1 MAPHGRNVITLMLLA
16 TALVF
21 PAVGGAAAQ
30 EPPPN
35 LRMLLNLDLF
45 TSQPHESKGTPA
57 PGNGD
62 SMVDQIRALNAM
74 GYLRSNQNNP
84 DASSS
89 QNAAV
94 NESSQANPAQD
105 SGDRQ

>member
-1 MAPHGRNVITLMLLA
+1 MLLA
-16 TALVF
+16 TALIF
-21 PAVGGAAAQ
+21 PGVGRAAAQ

-45 TSQPHESKGTPA
+45 TSQPRESKGTPA
-57 PGNGD
+57 PGSGD
-62 SMVDQIRALNAM
+62 SMVDQIRALNAL
-74 GYLRSNQNNP
+74 GYLRSNQNNQ
-84 DASSS
+84 DTSSN

-94 NESSQANPAQD
+94 NESSKVDQAEG

>member
-1 MAPHGRNVITLMLLA
+1 MPPHGRNVITLMLLA
-16 TALVF
+16 TALIF
-21 PAVGGAAAQ
+21 PGVGRAAAQ

-74 GYLRSNQNNP
+74 GYLRSNQNNQ

-94 NESSQANPAQD
+94 NESSQVNPTQD